1 MDNTLAKDVIY
12 FKCCRAIAL
21 STIRSNRHF
30 LIMAP
35 TAPVWCW
42 FAFYSSYGY
51 DLKANRWVLWYAAMV
66 SMLTIAH
73 TFSHHSLSNRK
84 FAKLTM
90 SLLVFRDN
98 LKCMVII
105 HNSVPKFKTHSC
117 LKVRE
122 QHEWKQQHWQRGLTT
137 GAQGFVGC
145 GFGCI
150 LPGTNERAGNT
161 FRIGFLHTGLSVE

>member
-105 HNSVPKFKTHSC
+105 RSVNSTSGNNNTDNEDWRQG
-117 LKVRE
+117 LKGSSAADSAAYCQGQMRE
-122 QHEWKQQHWQRGLTT
+122 QETRLELD
-137 GAQGFVGC
+137 F
-145 GFGCI
+145 FI
-150 LPGTNERAGNT
+150 L
-161 FRIGFLHTGLSVE
+161 V